1 MPLITICDGCGEEIE
16 GVTQGRYELEIP
28 TGSEWW
34 ASERLTFHGRGCL
47 ALWVDRTD
55 PDGTFC
61 PQCAPDALPP
71 GADSPTPVSDGHHA
85 LRFATHDQRMQYIDS
100 LFDKCPRPAHFQPII
115 DGHKVPADVRIIE
128 VMCGEDGWAIAEMRD
143 EFCDVHHVNLLRVNR
158 GNVSVGLS

>member
-16 GVTQGRYELEIP
+16 GGVTQGRYELEIP

-47 ALWVDRTD
+47 APWVDRTD

-71 GADSPTPVSDGHHA
+71 GADSPERVSEDHYGIRFDDGQDVYHVVP
-85 LRFATHDQRMQYIDS
+85 L
-100 LFDKCPRPAHFQPII
+100 I
-115 DGHKVPADVRIIE
+115 DGERTDYVTE
-128 VMCGEDGWAIAEMRD
+128 LLCGENGWAII
-143 EFCDVHHVNLLRVNR
+143 HVPEAPRCPIHEDFQVMVVY
-158 GNVSVGLS
+158 GNVTVTDRRTEDVSCP